1 MKGVSDLKLAAVFAA
16 VAIVLMALA
25 SCSSSDLAAVR
36 AIEVQA
42 LDDGLAAC
50 RVRDRVIPFVRAG
63 SAIAAAVVPGAAEW
77 VVLDQT
83 TVSPVLDRACA
94 ALGGLVVAAP
104 KG

>member
-1 MKGVSDLKLAAVFAA
+1 MRRAMVIGAALLLGACSAA
-16 VAIVLMALA
+16 ELDAAGARIRAL
-25 SCSSSDLAAVR
+25 
-36 AIEVQA
+36 EVQA

-50 RVRDRVIPFVRAG
+50 RVRERVIPFVRAG
-63 SAIAAAVVPGAAEW
+63 AAIASAAVPGVADW

-83 TVSPVLDRACA
+83 TVSPALDRACK